1 MGDCP
6 KMNIQRIIKLLL
18 VGLVMGVSLSF
29 AGQPDLEGRWRMD
42 PDRSSPLS
50 GWHAMDLVFDAE
62 GSAIDITY
70 EMRWRRTNYRAMNR
84 VDVGQPVTSD
94 SFFRV
99 EARHMAVYPTKG
111 GSSTTTAEWIDGDR
125 TLRTETQTMVEV
137 SQGDVPMR
145 ITTEYRIGEGA
156 ETLTVIELRSSR
168 PQPLVYFMRKV
179 EEETSS

>member
-1 MGDCP
+1 
-6 KMNIQRIIKLLL
+6 MNIQKTIKLLAA
-18 VGLVMGVSLSF
+18 GLVLGVALSF
-29 AGQPDLEGRWRMD
+29 AGQSDLEGRWRMD
-42 PDRSSPLS
+42 PDQSSPLS
-50 GWHAMDLVFDAE
+50 GWHAMDLIFDAD

-70 EMRWRRTNYRAMNR
+70 EMRWRRTNYRASNR
-84 VDVGQPVTSD
+84 VDLSKPEVTA

-111 GSSTTTAEWIDGDR
+111 GTSTTTAEWIDGDR

-168 PQPLVYFMRKV
+168 PKPLVYFMRKV
-179 EEETSS
+179 KEETSS